1 MTVKIALPEETGLVT
16 VDGKQYVIG
25 RHLQV
30 GLPYQ
35 QSAPAVFINY
45 WSTRDGQAFGP
56 VRFANSLHSKSSSV
70 GGKLVA
76 AALTAAGISLDEAL
90 AQYVAA

>member
-1 MTVKIALPEETGLVT
+1 MTVNIALPASTGPVT
-16 VDGKQYVIG
+16 VNGKDYILATHLNVG
-25 RHLQV
+25 RAYGGGV
-30 GLPYQ
+30 
-35 QSAPAVFINY
+35 AVFLCY
-45 WSTRDGQAFGP
+45 WSTRDGKAFGP
-56 VRFANSLHSKSSSV
+56 IRSANSLHSKPGSV